1 MSRNSVIKAGLPWN
15 FTGSPNSKAMI
26 QNLERNE
33 SLITWLQPNDGKIT
47 DQFPAICINEQY
59 YTLSLRQ
66 MKAGLQMC
74 AFYFYK
80 QAHSQMDSVAPYPP
94 QEELRQPRG
103 RAARRDQAPHSGG
116 PARRKAPHAAALQ
129 CKRPRCTQRFRI
141 SASFTRW
148 ARSCAKQ
155 PTDETTRPSRASAS
169 TRSSTSTSSWPC
181 PRPKASPTSPSR
193 RTSPSSPSSTSCAAT
208 VRDGARIRLDY

>member
-80 QAHSQMDSVAPYPP
+80 QAHSQMDSVAPHPP
-94 QEELRQPRG
+94 QEELCQPRG
-103 RAARRDQAPHSGG
+103 RAARRDQARIPEVLLVEKLRTQQRFNVSVPVVHSASVYPRHSPAGPG
-116 PARRKAPHAAALQ
+116 HARNSLRTKPQDHRAQAHRRDPLPAHPRGRAPARRHHLLYRPGGRVPPLHRRPAAPRL
-129 CKRPRCTQRFRI
+129 
-141 SASFTRW
+141 SAVV
-148 ARSCAKQ
+148 
-155 PTDETTRPSRASAS
+155 P
-169 TRSSTSTSSWPC
+169 
-181 PRPKASPTSPSR
+181 
-193 RTSPSSPSSTSCAAT
+193 
-208 VRDGARIRLDY
+208 G